1 VSASPAAGVIVAPV
15 SYRVTYGWAVP
26 STTVQI
32 TSEAPVPIAQSP
44 ATSLPYLVAITAGD
58 HPEGNPAYARISFT
72 FRGGFP
78 SYRFGY
84 VREVLTQGKGDPVPL
99 TGNGF
104 LEVVFV
110 GAQAHDNAG
119 RTTIRKAPA
128 PRLGIGSLASY
139 GFGGDYEGY
148 VSYGL
153 GLQAAPNSDQVLR
166 IRTGEL
172 VRGRGPAREYVIH
185 VDVERA

>member
-1 VSASPAAGVIVAPV
+1 VAPV
-15 SYRVTYGWAVP
+15 SYRVTYGWGVP
-26 STTVQI
+26 STTVQV
-32 TSEAPVPIAQSP
+32 THDTPVPTAPP
-44 ATSLPYLVAITAGD
+44 ASSLPYLVSITAGD

-72 FRGGFP
+72 FRGGLP

-84 VREVLTQGKGDPVPL
+84 VREVLSQGRGDRVPL

-110 GAQAHDNAG
+110 GAQTHDDAG
-119 RTTIRKAPA
+119 RTTIRRAPA
-128 PRLGIGSLASY
+128 PRLDLGSLASY

-153 GLQAAPNSDQVLR
+153 GVLAAPNSDQVLR

-172 VRGRGPAREYVIH
+172 VRGAGANREYVVH